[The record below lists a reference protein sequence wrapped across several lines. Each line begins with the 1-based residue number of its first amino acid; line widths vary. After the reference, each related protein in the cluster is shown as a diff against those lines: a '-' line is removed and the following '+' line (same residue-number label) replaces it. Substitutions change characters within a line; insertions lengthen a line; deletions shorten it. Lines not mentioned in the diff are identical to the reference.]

1 MSLRH
6 DAIDWRRHIT
16 ACAQSER
23 YDVPIHY
30 NGNASMAWGLG
41 LLGEQCRK
49 LISGSLF

>member
-6 DAIDWRRHIT
+6 ETIDWRRHIT

-30 NGNASMAWGLG
+30 NGNASMAWDLG
-41 LLGEQCRK
+41 LPGEQCRK